1 MRPVRGSSIEASEK
15 AASVVGGTDT
25 DGGPQGREE
34 ARGRGEQGHVAFG
47 APGHG
52 VGCCR
57 RGGVRCTARRQ
68 GAERARVGACE
79 RLVPVWPCALMSHL
93 ALVFRAR
100 CACVGTEE
108 QGNCLSC
115 ALASAPPRCAHG
127 PHARRSLLPRAEESA
142 ARARMQGSVAAVP
155 GRPPALSPGALC
167 RGAPVLG
174 LRRELSSM
182 RRMLPSK
189 RRARPCPSSTGTG
202 WTVSVSEGRSRG
214 CSSAKL
220 MPA

>member
-15 AASVVGGTDT
+15 AASVVGTTTDT

-34 ARGRGEQGHVAFG
+34 AKGGGGQGHVAFG

-167 RGAPVLG
+167 
-174 LRRELSSM
+174 
-182 RRMLPSK
+182 
-189 RRARPCPSSTGTG
+189 
-202 WTVSVSEGRSRG
+202 
-214 CSSAKL
+214 
-220 MPA
+220 

>member
-15 AASVVGGTDT
+15 AASVVGTTTDT

-34 ARGRGEQGHVAFG
+34 AKGGGGQGHVAFG

-127 PHARRSLLPRAEESA
+127 PHARRSLPRARACRA
-142 ARARMQGSVAAVP
+142 AWL
-155 GRPPALSPGALC
+155 LSPAAHPPSRLALC
-167 RGAPVLG
+167 AEEP
-174 LRRELSSM
+174 LSSDCGASCH
-182 RRMLPSK
+182 RCGACCHRSGEHA
-189 RRARPCPSSTGTG
+189 RVRAAQTRDGQP
-202 WTVSVSEGRSRG
+202 
-214 CSSAKL
+214 
-220 MPA
+220 